1 MGFEIDSHNSIKNN
15 RSLLRDR
22 FKFKSREKYF
32 ISLEKD
38 KKDFKVS
45 KGRNRHYKSY
55 KKAYRKFVLRLF
67 FVFLSL
73 LILLIA
79 LKQLFE
85 L

>member
-22 FKFKSREKYF
+22 FKFKSRENYF

-45 KGRNRHYKSY
+45 KGRNRHYKAY
-55 KKAYRKFVLRLF
+55 KNAYRRFLFHLF
-67 FVFLSL
+67 FVFLSA
-73 LILLIA
+73 LIVIIILINF
-79 LKQLFE
+79 FE

>member
-22 FKFKSREKYF
+22 FKFKNRENYF

-38 KKDFKVS
+38 KKDFRVS
-45 KGRNRHYKSY
+45 KDRNRHYKTH
-55 KKAYRKFVLRLF
+55 KKAYRKFLF
-67 FVFLSL
+67 RIIFVSLST
-73 LILLIA
+73 LIILII
-79 LKQLFE
+79 LKQLFK